1 MWATD
6 LRRLAALAAG
16 AGLLLAAAAVGAQAP
31 VGLPPAKVMPRVDAL
46 PIPATPTPVDLE
58 ALARGFAGATGSPAL
73 PGADEPR
80 LIVFISLAMPEAA
93 LARLVDQAARAR
105 AQLLLR
111 GLSEGSLPRTAMRI
125 QQLIGTRPVAVQI
138 DPRAFDRYAIQ
149 RVPSFVLARAG
160 GPDTACS
167 GELCARSD
175 DHVMAAGDVSLD
187 YALAHFQRSAPAFAK
202 DAGRFLARL
211 GRRE

>member
-1 MWATD
+1 
-6 LRRLAALAAG
+6 
-16 AGLLLAAAAVGAQAP
+16 
-31 VGLPPAKVMPRVDAL
+31 MPRVDAL
-46 PIPATPTPVDLE
+46 PIPATQTPVDLE
-58 ALARGFAGATGSPAL
+58 ALARGFAGATGSPAS

-149 RVPSFVLARAG
+149 RVPSFVLARPD
-160 GPDTACS
+160 GPNTACS
-167 GELCARSD
+167 GEQCARSN
-175 DHVMAAGDVSLD
+175 DHVIATGDVSLD

>member
-6 LRRLAALAAG
+6 LRRLAALAV
-16 AGLLLAAAAVGAQAP
+16 GLLLAATAVRAQAP

-46 PIPATPTPVDLE
+46 PIPATQTPVDLE

-93 LARLVDQAARAR
+93 LALLVDQAARAR

-149 RVPSFVLARAG
+149 RVPSFVLARPD
-160 GPDTACS
+160 GPSTACS
-167 GELCARSD
+167 GEQCARSD

-211 GRRE
+211 GRQE

>member
-1 MWATD
+1 VWATD
-6 LRRLAALAAG
+6 YHRLAALAAG
-16 AGLLLAAAAVGAQAP
+16 LVLTVTAVRAQAP

-46 PIPATPTPVDLE
+46 PVPATQTPVDLE
-58 ALARGFAGATGSPAL
+58 ALARGFAGATGSPTL

-80 LIVFISLAMPEAA
+80 LFVFISLGMPEAA
-93 LARLVDQAARAR
+93 LSRLVDQAARAR

-111 GLSEGSLPRTAMRI
+111 GLSEGSLPRTAARI
-125 QQLIGTRPVAVQI
+125 QQLIGTRPVAMQI

-149 RVPSFVLARAG
+149 RVPAFVLARAG
-160 GPDTACS
+160 GTDTACS
-167 GELCARSD
+167 DVQCARSD
-175 DHVMAAGDVSLD
+175 DHVTAAGDVSLG
-187 YALAHFQRSAPAFAK
+187 YALEHFQRSAPSFAK

>member
-6 LRRLAALAAG
+6 FGCRTALAA
-16 AGLLLAAAAVGAQAP
+16 ALLLAAAAVHAQAQ
-31 VGLPPAKVMPRVDAL
+31 VGLPPPKVMPRVDAL
-46 PIPATPTPVDLE
+46 PTPATNTPVDLG
-58 ALARGFAGATGSPAL
+58 ALAQGFASATGAPAM

-80 LIVFISLAMPEAA
+80 LFVFISLAMPEAA
-93 LARLVDQAARAR
+93 LSRLVDQAAHAR

-111 GLSEGSLPRTAMRI
+111 GLSEGSLPRTAARI

-149 RVPSFVLARAG
+149 RVPVFVLARAG
-160 GPDTACS
+160 GTATACN
-167 GELCARSD
+167 GEQCARSD
-175 DHVMAAGDVSLD
+175 DHVVAAGDVSLD
-187 YALAHFQRSAPAFAK
+187 YALDHFQRSAPAFAK

>member
-1 MWATD
+1 MWVTD
-6 LRRLAALAAG
+6 SLRLAVLA
-16 AGLLLAAAAVGAQAP
+16 AGLLLTAGAVRAQAP

-46 PIPATPTPVDLE
+46 PMPATQTPVDLE
-58 ALARGFAGATGSPAL
+58 ALARGFAGATGSPTL

-80 LIVFISLAMPEAA
+80 LFVFISLAMPEAT

-111 GLSEGSLPRTAMRI
+111 GLTEGSLPRTAARI

-149 RVPSFVLARAG
+149 RVPAFVLARAG
-160 GPDTACS
+160 GTDTACS
-167 GELCARSD
+167 GEQCARSE
-175 DHVMAAGDVSLD
+175 DHVVAAGDVSLD
-187 YALAHFQRSAPAFAK
+187 YALDHFQRSAPAFAK

>member
-1 MWATD
+1 MC
-6 LRRLAALAAG
+6 RLAALAAG
-16 AGLLLAAAAVGAQAP
+16 VLLAATGVRAQAP

-46 PIPATPTPVDLE
+46 PVPATQTPVDLE
-58 ALARGFAGATGSPAL
+58 SLARGFAGATGSPTL

-80 LIVFISLAMPEAA
+80 LIVFISLSMPEAT

-111 GLSEGSLPRTAMRI
+111 GLSEESLPRTAARI
-125 QQLIGTRPVAVQI
+125 RQLIGTRPVAVQI

-149 RVPSFVLARAG
+149 RVPAFVLARAG
-160 GPDTACS
+160 GTDTACS
-167 GELCARSD
+167 GEQCSRSD
-175 DHVMAAGDVSLD
+175 DHVVAAGDVSLD
-187 YALAHFQRSAPAFAK
+187 YALDHFQRSAPAFAK

-211 GRRE
+211 SRRE

>member
-1 MWATD
+1 VWATD
-6 LRRLAALAAG
+6 ICRLATLA
-16 AGLLLAAAAVGAQAP
+16 AGLLLAATAVRAQAP
-31 VGLPPAKVMPRVDAL
+31 VGLPPAKVTPRVDAL
-46 PIPATPTPVDLE
+46 PVPATKTPLDLE
-58 ALARGFAGATGSPAL
+58 ALARGFAAATGAPTL

-80 LIVFISLAMPEAA
+80 LIVFISLSMPEAT

-111 GLSEGSLPRTAMRI
+111 GLSDGSLPRTATRI
-125 QQLIGTRPVAVQI
+125 QQLIGTRAVAVQI

-149 RVPSFVLARAG
+149 RVPSFVLARPGAQ
-160 GPDTACS
+160 DAACN
-167 GELCARSD
+167 GEQCARAD

-187 YALAHFQRSAPAFAK
+187 YALAHFQHSAPAFAK

>member
-6 LRRLAALAAG
+6 FHRLAALAAG
-16 AGLLLAAAAVGAQAP
+16 LLLTATAVCAQAP
-31 VGLPPAKVMPRVDAL
+31 VGLPPAKVMPRVDTL
-46 PIPATPTPVDLE
+46 PVPATQTPVDLE
-58 ALARGFAGATGSPAL
+58 ALARGFATAMGTPAL
-73 PGADEPR
+73 PGVDEPR
-80 LIVFISLAMPEAA
+80 LIVFISLSMPEPT

-111 GLSEGSLPRTAMRI
+111 GLSEGSLPRTAVRI

-160 GPDTACS
+160 GPDTACR
-167 GELCARSD
+167 GEQCARAD
-175 DHVMAAGDVSLD
+175 DHVTAAGDVSLD
-187 YALAHFQRSAPAFAK
+187 YALVHIQRSAPAFAK

>member
-6 LRRLAALAAG
+6 ICRLAALAAE
-16 AGLLLAAAAVGAQAP
+16 LLLATTAVRAQAP

-46 PIPATPTPVDLE
+46 PVPATQSPVDLE
-58 ALARGFAGATGSPAL
+58 ALARGFADATGSPTL
-73 PGADEPR
+73 PGTDEPR
-80 LIVFISLAMPEAA
+80 LIVFISLSMPEAT

-111 GLSEGSLPRTAMRI
+111 GLSDGSLPRTAARI
-125 QQLIGTRPVAVQI
+125 QQLIGTRAMAVQI

-160 GPDTACS
+160 GQDAACN
-167 GELCARSD
+167 GEQCARAD
-175 DHVMAAGDVSLD
+175 DHVLAAGDVSLD
-187 YALAHFQRSAPAFAK
+187 YALAHFQRTTPAFAK
-202 DAGRFLARL
+202 DASRFLARL

>member
-6 LRRLAALAAG
+6 TCRLAAIAAG
-16 AGLLLAAAAVGAQAP
+16 VLLAATAVRAQAP
-31 VGLPPAKVMPRVDAL
+31 VALPPAKVMPRVDAL
-46 PIPATPTPVDLE
+46 PVPATQTPVDLE
-58 ALARGFAGATGSPAL
+58 ALARGFAIAL
-73 PGADEPR
+73 GPPMLHGADEPR
-80 LIVFISLAMPEAA
+80 LIVFISLAMPEAT

-111 GLSEGSLPRTAMRI
+111 GLSEGSLPRTAVRI

-149 RVPSFVLARAG
+149 RVPSFVLTRG
-160 GPDTACS
+160 GEPNTACN
-167 GELCARSD
+167 GDQCARSD
-175 DHVMAAGDVSLD
+175 DHVIATGDVSLD

-202 DAGRFLARL
+202 DAGRFLTRL

>member
-1 MWATD
+1 MWVTES
-6 LRRLAALAAG
+6 LRLAVLA
-16 AGLLLAAAAVGAQAP
+16 AGLLLTAGAVRAHP
-31 VGLPPAKVMPRVDAL
+31 VDLPPAKVMPRIDAL
-46 PIPATPTPVDLE
+46 PVPATQTPVDLE
-58 ALARGFAGATGSPAL
+58 ALARGFAHATGSPTL
-73 PGADEPR
+73 PEADEPR

-93 LARLVDQAARAR
+93 LSRLVDQAARAR

-111 GLSEGSLPRTAMRI
+111 GLSEGSLPRTAARI

-149 RVPSFVLARAG
+149 RVPSFVLARG
-160 GPDTACS
+160 GEPNTACS
-167 GELCARSD
+167 GEQCARSD

-187 YALAHFQRSAPAFAK
+187 YALVHFQRSAPAFAK
-202 DAGRFLARL
+202 DAGRFLTRL

>member
-1 MWATD
+1 
-6 LRRLAALAAG
+6 
-16 AGLLLAAAAVGAQAP
+16 
-31 VGLPPAKVMPRVDAL
+31 MPRIDAL
-46 PIPATPTPVDLE
+46 PAPATQTPMDLE
-58 ALARGFAGATGSPAL
+58 ALARGFAAATEVPTLQAAG
-73 PGADEPR
+73 EPR
-80 LIVFISLAMPEAA
+80 LIVFISLSMPEAT

-111 GLSEGSLPRTAMRI
+111 GLAEGSLPRTAARI

-160 GPDTACS
+160 AQDTTCS
-167 GELCARSD
+167 GEQCARSD

>member
-1 MWATD
+1 VWATD

>member
-6 LRRLAALAAG
+6 ICRLAALAAG
-16 AGLLLAAAAVGAQAP
+16 FLLTATAVRAQAP

-46 PIPATPTPVDLE
+46 PVPATQTPVDLE
-58 ALARGFAGATGSPAL
+58 ALARGFAAGTGAPTL
-73 PGADEPR
+73 PGTDEPR
-80 LIVFISLAMPEAA
+80 LIVFISLSMPEAT

-111 GLSEGSLPRTAMRI
+111 GLSEGSLPRTAARI
-125 QQLIGTRPVAVQI
+125 QQLIGTRAVAVQI

-149 RVPSFVLARAG
+149 RVPSFVLARPGAH
-160 GPDTACS
+160 DAACN
-167 GELCARSD
+167 GEQCARSD
-175 DHVMAAGDVSLD
+175 DHVVAAGDVSLD
-187 YALAHFQRSAPAFAK
+187 FALDHFQRSAPAFAK

>member
-1 MWATD
+1 MA
-6 LRRLAALAAG
+6 LR
-16 AGLLLAAAAVGAQAP
+16 AQPP
-31 VGLPPAKVMPRVDAL
+31 VGLPPAKVMPRVDTL
-46 PIPATPTPVDLE
+46 PVPATQTPVDLE
-58 ALARGFAGATGSPAL
+58 ALARGFAGASGSPAL

-80 LIVFISLAMPEAA
+80 LIVFISLSMPEAT

-111 GLSEGSLPRTAMRI
+111 GLTEGSLPRTAARI

-149 RVPSFVLARAG
+149 RVPAFVLARAG
-160 GPDTACS
+160 GTAIACS
-167 GELCARSD
+167 GEQCARSE
-175 DHVMAAGDVSLD
+175 DHVVAAGDVSLD
-187 YALAHFQRSAPAFAK
+187 YALDHFRRSTPAFAK
-202 DAGRFLARL
+202 DAGRFLTRL

>member
-6 LRRLAALAAG
+6 ICRLAAFA
-16 AGLLLAAAAVGAQAP
+16 AGLLLAAAAVRAQAP
-31 VGLPPAKVMPRVDAL
+31 VGLPPAKGTPRVDAL
-46 PIPATPTPVDLE
+46 PVPATQTPVDLE
-58 ALARGFAGATGSPAL
+58 ALARGFASATGAPTL

-80 LIVFISLAMPEAA
+80 LIVFISLSMPEAA
-93 LARLVDQAARAR
+93 LSRLVDQAARAR

-111 GLSEGSLPRTAMRI
+111 GLSEGSLPRTAARI

-149 RVPSFVLARAG
+149 RVPAFVIARAG
-160 GPDTACS
+160 GTDTACS
-167 GELCARSD
+167 GEQCARSD
-175 DHVMAAGDVSLD
+175 EHVMAAGDVSLD
-187 YALAHFQRSAPAFAK
+187 YALAHFQRSAPAFAR

>member
-1 MWATD
+1 MWVTES
-6 LRRLAALAAG
+6 LRLAVLA
-16 AGLLLAAAAVGAQAP
+16 AGLLLAATAARAQAP

-46 PIPATPTPVDLE
+46 PVPATQTPVDLE
-58 ALARGFAGATGSPAL
+58 ALARGFAGTTGSPTL

-80 LIVFISLAMPEAA
+80 LIVFISLSMPEAT

-111 GLSEGSLPRTAMRI
+111 GLSEGSLPRTAARI

-149 RVPSFVLARAG
+149 RVPSFVLARPGAQ
-160 GPDTACS
+160 DAACN
-167 GELCARSD
+167 GEQCARAD

-187 YALAHFQRSAPAFAK
+187 YALAHFQRTTPAFAK
-202 DAGRFLARL
+202 DASRFVTRL

>member
-6 LRRLAALAAG
+6 PRRLAGLAA
-16 AGLLLAAAAVGAQAP
+16 AGLLVAVAAVRAQAP
-31 VGLPPAKVMPRVDAL
+31 VGQPPAKVMPRVDAL
-46 PIPATPTPVDLE
+46 PIPATQTPVDLE
-58 ALARGFAGATGSPAL
+58 ALTRGFAGATGSPAL

-160 GPDTACS
+160 GPDTTCS
-167 GELCARSD
+167 GEQCARSD

>member
-1 MWATD
+1 MC
-6 LRRLAALAAG
+6 RLAALAAG
-16 AGLLLAAAAVGAQAP
+16 FLLTATAVRAQAP

-46 PIPATPTPVDLE
+46 PVPATQTPVDLE
-58 ALARGFAGATGSPAL
+58 ALARGFAAGAGAPTL
-73 PGADEPR
+73 PGTDEPR
-80 LIVFISLAMPEAA
+80 LIVFISLSMPEAT

-111 GLSEGSLPRTAMRI
+111 GLFEGSLPRTAARI

-149 RVPSFVLARAG
+149 RVPSFVLTRVDE
-160 GPDTACS
+160 PSTACS
-167 GELCARSD
+167 GEQCARSD

-202 DAGRFLARL
+202 DADRFLTRL

>member
-6 LRRLAALAAG
+6 FHRLAALAAG
-16 AGLLLAAAAVGAQAP
+16 LLLTAMALRAQPP

-46 PIPATPTPVDLE
+46 PVPTTQTPVDLE
-58 ALARGFAGATGSPAL
+58 ALARGFAGVTGSPTL

-80 LIVFISLAMPEAA
+80 LIVFISLSMPEAT
-93 LARLVDQAARAR
+93 LARLVEQAARAR

-111 GLSEGSLPRTAMRI
+111 GLTEGSLPRTAARI

-149 RVPSFVLARAG
+149 RVPAFVLARAG
-160 GPDTACS
+160 GTDTACS
-167 GELCARSD
+167 GGQCARSD
-175 DHVMAAGDVSLD
+175 DHVVAAGDVSLD
-187 YALAHFQRSAPAFAK
+187 YALDHFQRSAPAFAK

>member
-1 MWATD
+1 VWATD
-6 LRRLAALAAG
+6 FHRLAALAAG
-16 AGLLLAAAAVGAQAP
+16 LLLTATAVRAQAP
-31 VGLPPAKVMPRVDAL
+31 VGLPPAKAMPRVDTL
-46 PIPATPTPVDLE
+46 PVPATQTPVDLE
-58 ALARGFAGATGSPAL
+58 ALARGFAGATGSPTL

-80 LIVFISLAMPEAA
+80 LIVFISLGMPEAT

-111 GLSEGSLPRTAMRI
+111 GLTEGSLPRTAARI

-149 RVPSFVLARAG
+149 RVPAFVLARAG
-160 GPDTACS
+160 GTDTACS
-167 GELCARSD
+167 GEQCARSD
-175 DHVMAAGDVSLD
+175 DHVVAAGDVSLD
-187 YALAHFQRSAPAFAK
+187 YALDHFQRSAPAFAK